1 MKLFRMC
8 SLTLCCALFL
18 TGCLA
23 GMTTSSSLSQEGLQ
37 KNLVVGKTTKAEVKK
52 IYGEPTSV
60 KKRKSGDVWVYM
72 YDPAKGNS
80 VAAGVAQSATSA
92 AVAEGT
98 SRATLAGIKAGGMAG
113 GLVAADAST
122 RAGSVAT
129 SSVDKA
135 FPRDPKKLT
144 VRFNKFDIV
153 NSYNVE

>member
-1 MKLFRMC
+1 MKLLHTC
-8 SLTLCCALFL
+8 SLVICCALLL

-23 GMTTSSSLSQEGLQ
+23 GMTSSSSLTQESLQ

-60 KKRKSGDVWVYM
+60 SKKKSGDTWVYV
-72 YDPAKGNS
+72 YEPAKGNA
-80 VAAGVAQSATSA
+80 VAAGVAHSATSA
-92 AVAEGT
+92 AVAEGS
-98 SRATLAGIKAGGMAG
+98 SRATLAGMKAGGMAG
-113 GLVAADAST
+113 GLIAANASQE
-122 RAGSVAT
+122 AGSVAT

-153 NSYNVE
+153 KSYDVQ